1 MLRSTGAATASVLLF
16 ATAFAFALARTDGPA
31 DEPPGPVPGPAST
44 HVAPPSPG
52 LPSAASG
59 RPAVGTAGDE
69 GESPV
74 SAPRAPRGPVAQP
87 EPRPDFLDLGASY
100 PDIYDVRSAEDALVA
115 GAGSAPQVLAP
126 EVTDPPESLVE
137 PPPPPVVADDLEV
150 EDVRS
155 YSAVVS
161 FTTDQDVAGV
171 VGFGREGAT
180 NFASGAVGREHR
192 IELVG
197 LVPDTDYVVLVVSHT
212 GQDRP
217 IASFTT
223 DERPLTPEASIE
235 NGTVRLDDQPFF
247 PVTAY
252 GACPSQLKNLL
263 DAGVNVFGWDHTCG
277 PEEHDLLESIVALD
291 ERAFWTLP
299 WADRDLADDGM
310 IGFTQPDE
318 PDGLGLHPSTLPDI
332 DEPGKVTF
340 LTFTQHFAPGTG
352 DLPWQYPGYY
362 EGFVPKADV
371 FGVDFYPLQGLCSPE
386 KLALNHDVQVEL
398 ARLAGGKPTFQ
409 WIETAEMNCPGR
421 VDAAITAETLR
432 AEMLLAI
439 AGGANGLGVF
449 PARLDASAAFAV
461 SSTLDVIEQAW
472 PMLLTPRIP
481 VEIGGDG
488 ASLVRASARQSAGAT
503 VIVVVNS
510 SLTQSAAAEL
520 RLSGLAEGQELASVD
535 DELEVA
541 PVEGVIRLELE
552 PLEAHVLVAAPPG
565 LEEASEAAEDDDG

>member
-1 MLRSTGAATASVLLF
+1 MGAATASVLLF
-16 ATAFAFALARTDGPA
+16 ATALAFALARTDASSEEPRSAGTGRTSTRVAHPRPA
-31 DEPPGPVPGPAST
+31 
-44 HVAPPSPG
+44 
-52 LPSAASG
+52 LPSAPSRGAI
-59 RPAVGTAGDE
+59 V
-69 GESPV
+69 GESTDEHRPEARV
-74 SAPRAPRGPVAQP
+74 SQAPRAPVAQN
-87 EPRPDFLDLGASY
+87 EPRKVVPDLGAPY
-100 PDIYDVRSAEDALVA
+100 ADIYDVRASEDALVV
-115 GAGSAPQVLAP
+115 GAGPASPQVLPP
-126 EVTDPPESLVE
+126 EVSDPPESLVE

-150 EDVRS
+150 EDIHP

-171 VGFGREGAT
+171 VGFGRRGAT

-217 IASFTT
+217 EASFTT
-223 DERPLTPEASIE
+223 DERPLTPEASTG

-252 GACPSQLKNLL
+252 GACPSQLENLL
-263 DAGVNVFGWDHTCG
+263 VAGVNVFGWDHTCG
-277 PEEHDLLESIVALD
+277 RDVHDVVESIVALD
-291 ERAFWTLP
+291 ERAFWTVP
-299 WADRDLADDGM
+299 WIDRDLADDGM

-318 PDGLGLHPSTLPDI
+318 PDGLGLDPSTLPEI

-340 LTFTQHFAPGTG
+340 LTFTQHFSPGTG
-352 DLPWQYPGYY
+352 DLPWQYPAYY

-386 KLALNHDVQVEL
+386 KLALNHDVQVDLLSL
-398 ARLAGGKPTFQ
+398 AAGKPTFQ
-409 WIETAEMNCPGR
+409 WIEAAEMNCPGR
-421 VDAAITAETLR
+421 ADAAITAETLR

-449 PARLDASAAFAV
+449 PARLDPSAAFAV
-461 SSTLDVIEQAW
+461 RSTLDLIHEAW

-488 ASLVRASARQSAGAT
+488 ASLVRASARRSGGAT
-503 VIVVVNS
+503 AIVVVNS
-510 SLTQSAAAEL
+510 SLTQGAAVEL
-520 RLSGLAEGQELASVD
+520 RPPGLADGQEFVSVD
-535 DELEVA
+535 DALEVT
-541 PVEGVIRLELE
+541 PVDGVLRLELE

-565 LEEASEAAEDDDG
+565 LDEASEVDEDVDG